1 MTDDSEGGV
10 GYRFPVGV
18 GTSARCCRRGRSR
31 RRDIYHWRMN
41 GSYSQKSVLPVLV
54 PEMSYEG
61 GWKSATGRWIYSGP
75 HPAAGEDAVHGGVGD
90 PRTSHKTPK
99 IIQ

>member
-10 GYRFPVGV
+10 GDRFPLAV

-54 PEMSYEG
+54 PAMSYEG
-61 GWKSATGRWIYSGP
+61 LEIRDGAM
-75 HPAAGEDAVHGGVGD
+75 DL
-90 PRTSHKTPK
+90 
-99 IIQ
+99 